1 MQKKYYVIY
10 LVLILVLLMGLQ
22 ACGAAAEPPTP
33 TPLPTNTATSTPSPM
48 PTLTSTPT
56 NIPTATPDIAA
67 TQQYEA
73 FYAVVEE
80 YHAMFKA
87 QEYITTGGIDYAKE
101 ILEKSLGP
109 DKAIEI
115 IRNVQMSLQVKGFNI
130 LQEVDPNQLMAFLQK
145 EHPQTISLV
154 LSQLNPMQAAT
165 VLTDLAPPV
174 QVDVINRLAR
184 MERVSPDT
192 IKSVEQVL
200 ESRVDFSQSSHKLGG
215 IKAAADIL
223 NLIGQRYEKHIMNGI
238 AKENPELATEIK
250 NLMFVFE
257 DIINLDDRSIQ
268 KVLKEVDNKDL
279 AYALKACSEELKAKL
294 LSNMSKRAADIV
306 LEELKFMG
314 PVRLR
319 EVEEAQQKII
329 EIIRRL
335 EEEGQIVMST
345 AEDQLI

>member
-1 MQKKYYVIY
+1 MAQLPEMSAANLSGKKKAAIF
-10 LVLILVLLMGLQ
+10 ILALGTEASANIFKNLTDTE
-22 ACGAAAEPPTP
+22 AE
-33 TPLPTNTATSTPSPM
+33 S
-48 PTLTSTPT
+48 LTTE
-56 NIPTATPDIAA
+56 IASMKNVSSRMMN
-67 TQQYEA
+67 E
-73 FYAVVEE
+73 VVEE

-87 QEYITTGGIDYAKE
+87 QEYITTGGLEYAKE
-101 ILEKSLGP
+101 ILERSLGP
-109 DKAIEI
+109 EKAMEI
-115 IRNVQMSLQVKGFNI
+115 IKNVQMSLQVKGFNI

-145 EHPQTISLV
+145 EHPQTIALV

-165 VLTDLAPPV
+165 VLTDLAPPI
-174 QVDVINRLAR
+174 QVDVMNRLAR

-200 ESRVDFSQSSHKLGG
+200 ESRVDFSQGSHKLGG
-215 IKAAADIL
+215 IKTAADIL

-257 DIINLDDRSIQ
+257 DIINLDDRSVQ

-306 LEELKFMG
+306 IEELKFMG

>member
-1 MQKKYYVIY
+1 MAPQLPEMTASNLSGKKK
-10 LVLILVLLMGLQ
+10 
-22 ACGAAAEPPTP
+22 AAIFIMALGTDASSNIFKHLTDSEMESLT
-33 TPLPTNTATSTPSPM
+33 TEIATLKNVSSKM
-48 PTLTSTPT
+48 M
-56 NIPTATPDIAA
+56 N
-67 TQQYEA
+67 E
-73 FYAVVEE
+73 VVEE

-87 QEYITTGGIDYAKE
+87 QEYITTGGIEYARE
-101 ILEKSLGP
+101 VLERSLGSE
-109 DKAIEI
+109 KALEI
-115 IRNVQMSLQVKGFNI
+115 IKSVQMSLQVKGFNI

-174 QVDVINRLAR
+174 QVDVMNRLAR

-200 ESRVDFSQSSHKLGG
+200 ESRVDFSQGSHKLGG
-215 IKAAADIL
+215 IKTAADIL

-279 AYALKACSEELKAKL
+279 AYGLKACSEELKAKL

-335 EEEGQIVMST
+335 EEEGQIVMSS

>member
-1 MQKKYYVIY
+1 MAQLPEMSASNLPGKKKAAIFIMA
-10 LVLILVLLMGLQ
+10 LGTEASANIFKNLNDNEMEVLTTEI
-22 ACGAAAEPPTP
+22 
-33 TPLPTNTATSTPSPM
+33 ATMKNVSSKM
-48 PTLTSTPT
+48 M
-56 NIPTATPDIAA
+56 N
-67 TQQYEA
+67 E
-73 FYAVVEE
+73 VVEE

-87 QEYITTGGIDYAKE
+87 QEYITSGGIDYARE

-115 IRNVQMSLQVKGFNI
+115 IKNVQMSLQVKGFNI

-145 EHPQTISLV
+145 EHPQTIALV

-165 VLTDLAPPV
+165 VLTDLAPPI
-174 QVDVINRLAR
+174 QVDVMNRLAR

-215 IKAAADIL
+215 IKTAADIL

-335 EEEGQIVMST
+335 EEEGQIVMSS